1 MTFLSRIS
9 LKKRQNIPK
18 RYKMSSRSP
27 LKQELRLATEL
38 FAHASDAVVITD
50 RDNRIVMVNESFT
63 RLTGYTIDE
72 VRAQDPKYFS
82 AGWGDHEFYKQM
94 WAKIIGE
101 GMWQGEVLD
110 RKKTGELY
118 TAELTILN
126 IRDEKGETT
135 HYIGISKDI
144 TETKQQQKQIEQL
157 AHYDSLT
164 LLPNRVLFRA
174 RVDAFI
180 ENASASGQRAALLFF
195 DVDDFKWLNDSL
207 GHKTGNDALVVITH
221 RIQKLLGDDAL
232 LCRIGGDEF
241 ALWVPYRNPSDVT
254 RLARSI
260 LECNA
265 QPIRLGNKHVT
276 LGLSIGISLF
286 PQNGSD
292 FGSLVQAADTAM
304 NKAKSSGKNRFLFF
318 DGRMSEQALRRLDVD
333 TRLRQATANGSLSM
347 VYQPKVSLQSREVY
361 GLEALLRWNDP
372 ELGTV
377 PPDEFIPIA
386 EESHA
391 IEAIGYWV
399 LQRSLEEF
407 ANILAASRREL
418 VLSINVSGRQLGDD
432 TFVEHSAGII
442 RRSGVPPRL
451 IEFEITE
458 TAIIQN
464 IDTIALR
471 LGALQRLGIAISI
484 DDFGTGYSS
493 MAYLKKLPIQT
504 LKIDRAFIRDIH
516 IDRDDRAIVEAIVAM
531 CSQLGLST
539 IAEGVESDAHES
551 MLKNIGVNDAQGYLY
566 SKPLEL
572 EPCIRYIGR
581 QQLFWE
587 EQVG

>member
-1 MTFLSRIS
+1 MMISRA
-9 LKKRQNIPK
+9 
-18 RYKMSSRSP
+18 P
-27 LKQELRLATEL
+27 LKQELKLAAEL
-38 FAHASDAVVITD
+38 FAHSSDAVVITD

-63 RLTGYTIDE
+63 RLTGYAIDE
-72 VRAQDPKYFS
+72 VRGQDPKYFS
-82 AGWGDHEFYKQM
+82 AGWGDLAFYKAM
-94 WAKIIGE
+94 WSNILKE
-101 GMWQGEVLD
+101 GIWQGEVLD
-110 RKKTGELY
+110 RKKSGELY

-126 IRDEKGETT
+126 IRDENKETT

-157 AHYDSLT
+157 SHYDSLT
-164 LLPNRVLFRA
+164 MLPNRVLFRA
-174 RVDAFI
+174 RVDAFM
-180 ENASASGQRAALLFF
+180 EHASTRHERAALLFF

-221 RIQKLLGDDAL
+221 RIQKLLDDDAL

-241 ALWVPYRNPSDVT
+241 ALWVPYRNSSDIT
-254 RLARSI
+254 RLARKI
-260 LECNA
+260 LESNA

-276 LGLSIGISLF
+276 LGVSIGISLF

-292 FGSLVQAADTAM
+292 FGTLIQAADTAT
-304 NKAKSSGKNRFLFF
+304 NRAKSSGKNRIVFF
-318 DGRMSEQALRRLDVD
+318 DDKMSAQALRRLDVD
-333 TRLRQATANGSLSM
+333 TRLRQATDNGSLSM
-347 VYQPKVSLQSREVY
+347 VYQPKISLQSREVY

-372 ELGTV
+372 ELGFV

-386 EESHA
+386 EESQA

-399 LQRSLEEF
+399 LQHSLEGF
-407 ANILAASRREL
+407 AQILAASRRDL
-418 VLSINVSGRQLGDD
+418 ILSINVSGRQLGDD
-432 TFVEHSAGII
+432 AFVEQAAGII
-442 RRSGVPPRL
+442 RRCGVPPRL

-464 IDTIALR
+464 IETIALR

-504 LKIDRAFIRDIH
+504 LKIDRTFIRDIH

-539 IAEGVESDAHES
+539 IAEGVETDAHEH
-551 MLKNIGVNDAQGYLY
+551 MLRRIGVDDGQGYLY
-566 SKPLEL
+566 SRPLEL
-572 EPCIRYIGR
+572 DACIHYIGR
-581 QQLFWE
+581 HQLFFE
-587 EQVG
+587 EEVG